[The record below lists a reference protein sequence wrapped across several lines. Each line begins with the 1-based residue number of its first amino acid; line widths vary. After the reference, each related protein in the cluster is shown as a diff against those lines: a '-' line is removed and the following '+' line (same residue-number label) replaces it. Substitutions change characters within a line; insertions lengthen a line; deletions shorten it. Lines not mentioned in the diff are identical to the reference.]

1 MTGISTSIAI
11 QDRVTGSLN
20 RITAA
25 LYNSTSAF
33 NAVDRA
39 SNVAF
44 NPEGVQAMTNEMYHY
59 NARIEQLEADLV
71 DANRRLIEMENQTKN
86 AEKAANMLKTAFGM
100 VGTVLGAIGIGKI
113 LETSDSI
120 VQTTSR
126 LNMMNDGM
134 QTTDELVNMVYR
146 AAQNARGSFDGMAD
160 VVARFG
166 NNAKDAFSSNEEVI
180 AFAELV
186 QKQMTIAGASTNE
199 AANAMIQLSQGLGSG
214 ALRGDELNS
223 IFEQAPNLIQNIA
236 DYLDVPIGEI
246 RNMASEGKL
255 TADIVKNAIFD
266 AANGPGGINETFE
279 NMPMTWGQV
288 WQKMQNTALMSFRP
302 VLNKINELAN
312 SAKFQKLVNNVTGAM
327 ARVATIVMKIFDLVA
342 SVGNYIADNW
352 SKIQPIVMGIVGALG
367 LYYGAMLLYNTITA
381 ISTAISTAKAF
392 AESVHAASLALSTG
406 ATFAATAAQY
416 GFNAALLA
424 CPLTWILLIIVAIIA
439 AIYGIVAAINKLTGS
454 TVSGTG
460 VIFAAF
466 AVLGAH
472 ILNGF
477 LVPLQHRIA
486 MFINFFGNVFNN
498 PVAAIKV
505 LFFDMVL
512 SVLGYIQNL
521 VEGLETALNKIPGV
535 AIDVSTDVGNFIK
548 DIEKAQQAVKDES
561 GYVTYAEKMD
571 YIDYEGAWDA
581 GYNLGDGVENTL
593 SSFMDGSA
601 FNMDDAY
608 TDAGVGS
615 MYDATNTIADNTG
628 EALDI
633 SNENLQYLRDI
644 AETEAINRFTT
655 AEIKIDM
662 KNNNTINSNMDL
674 DGIVE
679 HLTIG
684 VQEAMSSAAEG
695 VYA

>member
-1 MTGISTSIAI
+1 MAGISTSIAI
-11 QDRVTGSLN
+11 QDRVSGSLN

-33 NAVDRA
+33 QAVDRA

-59 NARIEQLEADLV
+59 NSRIEQLESDLV

-100 VGTVLGAIGIGKI
+100 VGTVLGTIGIGKI

-126 LNMMNDGM
+126 INMMNDGM
-134 QTTDELVNMVYR
+134 QTTDELVNMVYKS
-146 AAQNARGSFDGMAD
+146 AQDARGSFNGMAD

-180 AFAELV
+180 AFSNLV
-186 QKQMTIAGASTNE
+186 QKQMTIAGASTSE
-199 AANAMIQLSQGLGSG
+199 AANAMVQLSQGLGSG

-236 DYLDVPIGEI
+236 DYLEVPIGEI

-255 TADIVKNAIFD
+255 TADIVKASIFAASDEINA
-266 AANGPGGINETFE
+266 NFE
-279 NMPMTWGQV
+279 SMPMTWGQV

-312 SAKFQKLVNNVTGAM
+312 SAKFQKLINNVTNAM
-327 ARVATIVMKIFDLVA
+327 ARVANIVLKIFDLVA
-342 SVGNYIADNW
+342 SVANFMAENW
-352 SKIQPIVMGIVGALG
+352 SIIEPIIMGIVTALG

-381 ISTAISTAKAF
+381 ISTAIDTAKAF
-392 AESVHAASLALSTG
+392 AASVSAASMMLASG
-406 ATFAATAAQY
+406 ATFAATAAQH

-424 CPLTWILLIIVAIIA
+424 CPITWILLIIIAVIA
-439 AIYGIVAAINKLTGS
+439 AIYGIVAAINKLTDS

-460 VIFAAF
+460 VIFGAF

-505 LFFDMVL
+505 LFYDMVL

-521 VEGLETALNKIPGV
+521 MEGLESALNKIPKV
-535 AIDVSTDVGNFIK
+535 NLDLTSNIDGFMK
-548 DIEKAQQAVKDES
+548 DIESAQQAVKDES

-571 YIDYEGAWDA
+571 YIDYTGAWDA
-581 GYNLGDGVENTL
+581 GYGVGDGVENTISGL
-593 SSFMDGSA
+593 LDGSA
-601 FNMDDAY
+601 FQFDDAY
-608 TDAGVGS
+608 TDTGVGS
-615 MYDATNTIADNTG
+615 MLDATNTIADNTG

-679 HLTIG
+679 HLTVG
-684 VQEAMSSAAEG
+684 VQEAMASAAEG